1 MHAGE
6 ALYEDI
12 SVSWAT
18 SPLRAGRRWLSW
30 HSLGPCVTR
39 TSVIVG
45 ASSVAHLES
54 SVATLD
60 NLALGEDQ
68 LTAIE
73 KWATED

>member
-1 MHAGE
+1 M
-6 ALYEDI
+6 
-12 SVSWAT
+12 
-18 SPLRAGRRWLSW
+18 
-30 HSLGPCVTR
+30 

-60 NLALGEDQ
+60 NLALGDDQ

>member
-1 MHAGE
+1 M
-6 ALYEDI
+6 
-12 SVSWAT
+12 
-18 SPLRAGRRWLSW
+18 
-30 HSLGPCVTR
+30 

-54 SVATLD
+54 SVAALD

>member
-1 MHAGE
+1 M
-6 ALYEDI
+6 
-12 SVSWAT
+12 
-18 SPLRAGRRWLSW
+18 
-30 HSLGPCVTR
+30 

-54 SVATLD
+54 SVAALD

-73 KWATED
+73 KWATKTEHLDPA